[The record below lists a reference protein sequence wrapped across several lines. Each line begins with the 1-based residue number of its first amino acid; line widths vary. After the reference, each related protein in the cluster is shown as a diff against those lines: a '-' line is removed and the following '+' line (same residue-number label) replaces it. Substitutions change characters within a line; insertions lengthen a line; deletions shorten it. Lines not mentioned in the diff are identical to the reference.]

1 VRLALV
7 IALATACGGE
17 PATPAPAIKFL
28 HTFNPSETE
37 LFNKTIADRGWTV
50 DASLVPFARGHQ
62 VITEILRAGNAC
74 PDLIRIDAT
83 WLPGLVAAKLL
94 APPPGELVKAPWA
107 PMASEL
113 ASLGGTMWAVPQT
126 IDGLVV
132 VRQAST
138 PAPGTEAISD
148 LVAAARTAQTAA
160 LPHPLGVRVDGYW
173 VVPWLRAEGVEL
185 APASIA
191 HGSDGAVRG
200 LASFAA
206 LFGTVAASPPS
217 AGSEAPDELRRWN
230 AHELAYWVTGPWQLG
245 DLRDRDQIEVSRLAH
260 APRGGQLLV
269 VPACAAQPAAGWRL
283 AKELTSE
290 QVSLIF
296 SDAFATIP
304 TLEAAQAHATP
315 LVQRTLGALTSGELL
330 PRTPVTPLLFDDL
343 NPAVAAV
350 VAGDATPDEAIAGVR
365 RGWHRLEKDRP

>member
-1 VRLALV
+1 MRLALV
-7 IALATACGGE
+7 LALGAACGGQGE
-17 PATPAPAIKFL
+17 SAAPAPPIKFL

-37 LFNKTIADRGWTV
+37 LFNKTIADRGWVV

-94 APPPGELVKAPWA
+94 VKPPEDLVKTPWA
-107 PMASEL
+107 SISGEL
-113 ASLGGTMWAVPQT
+113 ASLDGVLWAVPQT

-138 PAPGTEAISD
+138 PAPKSDRIAD
-148 LVAAARTAQTAA
+148 LVAAAKASPLA
-160 LPHPLGVRVDGYW
+160 HPLGVRVDGYW

-185 APASIA
+185 APAAISN
-191 HGSDGAVRG
+191 DGAVRG
-200 LASFAA
+200 LASFAG
-206 LFGTVAASPPS
+206 LFGTAAAAPPS
-217 AGSEAPDELRRWN
+217 AGSEAPEELRRWN
-230 AHELAYWVTGPWQLG
+230 AHELAYWVTGPWQLCE
-245 DLRDRDQIEVSRLAH
+245 LRDRYQIEVSRIEH

-269 VPACAAQPAAGWRL
+269 VPACAAQPAAGWKL

-290 QVSLIF
+290 SVSLIF

-304 TLEAAQAHATP
+304 TLASAQGHTTP
-315 LVQRTLGALTSGELL
+315 LVQRTLGALITAELL

-343 NPAVAAV
+343 NPAVAAA
-350 VAGDATPDEAIAGVR
+350 VAGDATPEEAVAGVR
-365 RGWHRLEKDRP
+365 HGWHRLEKDRP